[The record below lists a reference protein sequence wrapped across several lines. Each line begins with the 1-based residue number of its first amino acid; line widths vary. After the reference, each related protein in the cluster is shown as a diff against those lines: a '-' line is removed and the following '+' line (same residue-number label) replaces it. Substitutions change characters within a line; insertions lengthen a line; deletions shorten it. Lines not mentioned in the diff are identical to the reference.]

1 MLYACVVGVC
11 AVRPR
16 VLAHGSSQQA
26 RSFFPPFLLHGLEAG
41 YVKRA
46 VWWRARELTGLGT
59 DRAEVAP
66 ETPLVAF
73 CTGRFQG
80 LAKSFTLP
88 DGTSMLV
95 DDLCGYT
102 KEELMAFVKSD
113 GGPYGLVP
121 AWLEKHGLW
130 RYLRGY
136 VASIDASST
145 LETASRQMGALSLDS
160 APDLHGPAAVPAT
173 APRALVYA
181 LFLFQAH

>member
-1 MLYACVVGVC
+1 M
-11 AVRPR
+11 
-16 VLAHGSSQQA
+16 
-26 RSFFPPFLLHGLEAG
+26 
-41 YVKRA
+41 KRA
-46 VWWRARELTGLGT
+46 VWWRVRELTGLGT
-59 DRAEVAP
+59 EHVEVDP

-88 DGTSMLV
+88 DGTFMLV
-95 DDLCGYT
+95 EDLCGFT
-102 KEELMAFVKSD
+102 KEELMAFVKSE
-113 GGPYGLVP
+113 GGPNGLVP
-121 AWLEKHGLW
+121 LWLKQHGL
-130 RYLRGY
+130 RSYLDGY
-136 VASIDASST
+136 VASVDALST

>member
-1 MLYACVVGVC
+1 M
-11 AVRPR
+11 
-16 VLAHGSSQQA
+16 
-26 RSFFPPFLLHGLEAG
+26 
-41 YVKRA
+41 KRA
-46 VWWRARELTGLGT
+46 VWWRARELTGLDT

-102 KEELMAFVKSD
+102 EATLKRHVMD
-113 GGPYGLVP
+113 HGGPDGLVP
-121 AWLEKHGLW
+121 AWLKQHGL
-130 RYLRGY
+130 RSYLDGY
-136 VASIDASST
+136 VASVDASST